1 MSFLRGEGSLARP
14 RSACSRAGC
23 AKTSTDE
30 TIPPREA
37 RSRALGQFASPCFVA
52 SGPAS
57 PQRTPTY
64 ASGCRPARASPD
76 SQLAPVPR
84 LTHHSVACLA
94 AIGSER
100 LGSVAGEEQAGAG
113 EE

>member
-1 MSFLRGEGSLARP
+1 MSVKPKRL
-14 RSACSRAGC
+14 
-23 AKTSTDE
+23 
-30 TIPPREA
+30 
-37 RSRALGQFASPCFVA
+37 RALGQFASPCFVA

-94 AIGSER
+94 AIGPER

-113 EE
+113 EEHRGRGQSQVGAREIGGEAERE